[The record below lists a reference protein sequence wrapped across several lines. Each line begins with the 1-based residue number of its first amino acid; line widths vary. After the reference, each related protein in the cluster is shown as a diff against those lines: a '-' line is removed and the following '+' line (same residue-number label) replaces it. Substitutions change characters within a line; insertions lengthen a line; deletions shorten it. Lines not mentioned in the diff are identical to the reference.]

1 MWWPLLKTLRPT
13 QWSKNLF
20 VLAPLVFG
28 GLLFN
33 PDAVARGLLALAVF
47 CAAAS
52 TVYLFNDL
60 RDREADREH
69 PLKRHRPLAA
79 GTLSPSVAVAAALV
93 LAAATIAGSLW
104 LGATFT
110 SIIAVYLILNTGYSL
125 GLKHVVILDVLIVSL
140 GFVLRVLAGAAAV
153 DVVVSRWLTLCTI
166 FVALFLV
173 LSKRRHEVVLLADDA
188 SRQREVLEHYSAP
201 FLDQMINVVTASTVV
216 CYALYAVAPE
226 TVDKYESDYLV
237 YTLPMVLFGIFRYLF
252 LIYQSTHH
260 RNPTETMLGDV
271 PFLVN
276 LAVWGLAVTW
286 IIYGL

>member
-1 MWWPLLKTLRPT
+1 MWLPLLKALRPT

-28 GLLFN
+28 GLLFD
-33 PDAVARGLLALAVF
+33 PEALKRGALALAVF

-79 GTLSPSVAVAAALV
+79 GTLSPAVAVVAALV
-93 LAAATIAGSLW
+93 LAAAATAGALW
-104 LGATFT
+104 LGTTFT
-110 SIIAVYLILNTGYSL
+110 IVIAVYLVLNTGYSL

-173 LSKRRHEVVLLADDA
+173 LSKRRHEIVLLADDA
-188 SRQREVLEHYSAP
+188 ARQRIVLEQYSAQ

-226 TVDKYESDYLV
+226 TVEKYESDYLV

-252 LIYQSTHH
+252 LIYQSSRS
-260 RNPTETMLGDV
+260 RNPTETMLGDI
-271 PFLVN
+271 PFLIN
-276 LAVWGLAVTW
+276 LAVWGLAVMW
-286 IIYGL
+286 ILYGL